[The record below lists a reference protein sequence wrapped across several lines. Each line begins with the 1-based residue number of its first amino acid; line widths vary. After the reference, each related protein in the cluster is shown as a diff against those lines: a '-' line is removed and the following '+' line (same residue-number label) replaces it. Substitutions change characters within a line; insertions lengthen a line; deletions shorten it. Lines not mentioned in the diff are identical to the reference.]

1 MFSIVCLITFHFFK
15 ILFCFVFSE
24 LLVIASTKH
33 WYALKGVTRG
43 HVAFALTFLMTVG
56 YYTVQPARKAGNDED
71 DVSVEQ
77 LQSGIERMTTVF
89 APTAATNTLRSTGE
103 TVARG
108 QAALRAAE
116 RCVAATRLSDDLL
129 STLYSLAVCSSS
141 SLFLLLLFDLACVD
155 DEFVFMCY
163 VGHGCD
169 DATLSTRRNRFLFTS
184 SKSRRIFRYNF

>member
-1 MFSIVCLITFHFFK
+1 M
-15 ILFCFVFSE
+15 
-24 LLVIASTKH
+24 IASTKH

-56 YYTVQPARKAGNDED
+56 YYTVQPARKAAHDED

-89 APTAATNTLRSTGE
+89 APTADTNTLRSTGE

-108 QAALRAAE
+108 QAALSAAE

-129 STLYSLAVCSSS
+129 STLYSLAVCFSS
-141 SLFLLLLFDLACVD
+141 SLFLLLLLLFDLACAD
-155 DEFVFMCY
+155 DDFVLVCY
-163 VGHGCD
+163 VGYGCD
-169 DATLSTRRNRFLFTS
+169 HATLSTRRNRFLFTS
-184 SKSRRIFRYNF
+184 SKS